1 MHFSTLNPVK
11 IRKILACT
19 CKLLFKRMKELE
31 VHELRYTHRYL
42 FSQSYLVIQC
52 RCNNALWLSI
62 HGYGVFTGEHIVLN
76 IHNLANKSL
85 RLTVRGLFSRQA
97 FYLEVRPKWL
107 LRNNTFKTAINQW
120 YIPAA
125 FIQQVQPVRAAVS
138 VIHKKI
144 SCPPAISVKVKPVI
158 YLPSSFNSAD
168 YI

>member
-1 MHFSTLNPVK
+1 MHFSTLNLIK
-11 IRKILACT
+11 IRNILARA
-19 CKLLFKRMKELE
+19 CKLLFRRKRELE
-31 VHELRYTHRYL
+31 VHEFRYTHRYL
-42 FSQSYLVIQC
+42 FSQSYLIIQC

-62 HGYGVFTGEHIVLN
+62 HGCGFFTSEHIVLN
-76 IHNLANKSL
+76 IHNLANEPL
-85 RLTVRGLFSRQA
+85 RLTVRGLFSSRS
-97 FYLEVRPKWL
+97 FCLEVRPQWL
-107 LRNNTFKTAINQW
+107 LRNDTFKTAITQW

-125 FIQQVQPVRAAVS
+125 FIQQPKPVRAAVS